1 MLIRALLRHP
11 GIRRPV
17 TVTALGMICVLAAAL
32 LPVAVLFG
40 GIGALRPGGRG
51 RLARFSAF
59 LAVYLVAE
67 VTGLVKA
74 VALWVGSFLRRGAR
88 DGERYED
95 AHYVLLDELL
105 TRLWATARRYFGL
118 QIRPPDRQAPLPAGP
133 LLVFSRHAGPGDSF
147 LLVYA
152 LLEAVR
158 RRPRIVLKH
167 TLALDP
173 LIDVVLSRTPNC
185 FVGASDEERAQVPE
199 RIAELAESLRTGDA
213 LLLFPEG
220 GNFTRARRSRLLE
233 RMRSRGRWSLLPA
246 ARSLEHV
253 LPARTAGVFAAIDA
267 APPGTTAV
275 FVAHTGLDRLESVRD
290 VWQAVPL
297 DAPLELAW
305 WTTPIEQIP
314 ADPADRE
321 RWLAAHWTRIDDWI
335 DRRSSQ
341 RAEPADVAD
350 LAANLEPRVGDGPRE
365 SGHPR

>member
-1 MLIRALLRHP
+1 MLIRTLLRHP
-11 GIRRPV
+11 GMRRLV
-17 TVTALGMICVLAAAL
+17 TVTALAVICVLAAAL
-32 LPVAVLFG
+32 LPLAVLFG

-59 LAVYLVAE
+59 LAVYLAAE

-74 VALWVGSFLRRGAR
+74 VALWVRFFGRAARQRDRTRR
-88 DGERYED
+88 ERYED

-105 TRLWATARRYFGL
+105 TRLWGTARRYFGL
-118 QIRPPDRQAPLPAGP
+118 HIRPPDRQAPLPAGP

-185 FVGASDEERAQVPE
+185 FVGATEQERAQVPE
-199 RIAELAESLRTGDA
+199 RIAELAASLRPGDA

-233 RMRSRGRWSLLPA
+233 RMRSRGRWSLLPT

-253 LPARTAGVFAAIDA
+253 LPARSTGVFAAIDA
-267 APPGTTAV
+267 APPGATAV

-290 VWQAVPL
+290 VWQAIPL
-297 DAPLELAW
+297 DEPLELAW
-305 WTTPIEQIP
+305 WTTPIEQVP
-314 ADPADRE
+314 TDADDRE
-321 RWLAAHWTRIDDWI
+321 TWLAAHWTRIDEWI
-335 DRRSSQ
+335 DRRST
-341 RAEPADVAD
+341 EPALNPPAS
-350 LAANLEPRVGDGPRE
+350 L
-365 SGHPR
+365 